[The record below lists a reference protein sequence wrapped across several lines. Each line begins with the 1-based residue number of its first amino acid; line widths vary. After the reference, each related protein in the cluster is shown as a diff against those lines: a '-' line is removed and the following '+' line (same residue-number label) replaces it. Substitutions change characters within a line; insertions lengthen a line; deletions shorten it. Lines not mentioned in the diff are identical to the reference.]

1 MTATE
6 KLNKIKSILET
17 NPYKD
22 LNNDAS
28 IKKYFDEFVEKA
40 NYEVSNEHLSAY
52 QLGSAKVIINY
63 LVEYILGDIK
73 NIINDKK

>member
-40 NYEVSNEHLSAY
+40 NYEVPNEQLSAY